1 MESLSSRKLAV
12 VVSEK
17 TIDVSA
23 LLLLWF
29 LSKEVE
35 VPKVDIMLFY
45 CPVDI
50 SRTVFFYFCAV
61 QSHTIFAQ
69 VRPQSYGIS

>member
-1 MESLSSRKLAV
+1 MDDFLLESLSSRKLAV

-35 VPKVDIMLFY
+35 VPKVDIVILL
-45 CPVDI
+45 
-50 SRTVFFYFCAV
+50 S
-61 QSHTIFAQ
+61 S
-69 VRPQSYGIS
+69 